1 MIELRFHGRGGQ
13 GSVIAS
19 KILAVALFKE
29 GKHVQAFPVFGVER
43 RGAPVAA
50 FLRMDSKPIFIRCN
64 VYSPDHIVVLDPT
77 LIGAIDL
84 TSGLKE
90 KGSVL
95 INSDKS
101 PDQFPEFKGFKVAT
115 VDANLIAIKYRLGS
129 RTQPIVNTS
138 ILGAFAKFS
147 NLVQLDSV
155 LEAIKESIPIAP
167 EKNAEAAHEAYE
179 NLTF

>member
-50 FLRMDSKPIFIRCN
+50 FLRMDDNPIFIRCN
-64 VYSPDHIVVLDPT
+64 VYNPDHIVVLDPT

-90 KGSVL
+90 GGSIL
-95 INSDKS
+95 INTDKKPHHFS
-101 PDQFPEFKGFKVAT
+101 EFDAFQVAT
-115 VDANLIAIKYRLGS
+115 VDANAIAIKHHLGS

-147 NLVQLDSV
+147 NLVQLESV
-155 LEAIKESIPIAP
+155 LEAIQETVPVAP
-167 EKNAEAAHEAYE
+167 DKNAEAAREAYE
-179 NLTF
+179 KLAL

>member
-50 FLRMDSKPIFIRCN
+50 FLRMDDKPIYIRCN
-64 VYSPDHIVVLDPT
+64 VYNPDHIVVLDPT
-77 LIGAIDL
+77 LIGAINL
-84 TSGLKE
+84 TSGLK
-90 KGSVL
+90 KGGSIL
-95 INSDKS
+95 INTDKS
-101 PDQFPEFKGFKVAT
+101 PDQFSEFKEFKVAT
-115 VDANLIAIKYRLGS
+115 VDANRIAIKHNLGS

-138 ILGAFAKFS
+138 ILGAFAKLS

-155 LEAIKESIPIAP
+155 VEAIHESVPLAP
-167 EKNAEAAHEAYE
+167 DRNAEASREAYE
-179 NLTF
+179 NLVL